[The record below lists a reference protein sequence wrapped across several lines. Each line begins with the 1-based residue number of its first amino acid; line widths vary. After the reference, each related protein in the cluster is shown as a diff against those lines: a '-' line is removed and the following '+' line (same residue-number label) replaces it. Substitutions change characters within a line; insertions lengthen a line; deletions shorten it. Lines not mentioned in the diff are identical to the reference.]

1 MFRKIFS
8 GESWQAESDEDFAS
22 NIVDNGLGV
31 PSIFLL
37 EVAKPLNV
45 LASSA
50 FTVLSPV
57 GHLFFDREKWDIVPD
72 FFSDRKRIEQ
82 MINSIEKELAAHES

>member
-8 GESWQAESDEDFAS
+8 GESWQAKSEEDFAS

-37 EVAKPLNV
+37 EVAKPLNYRKNILV
-45 LASSA
+45 VINPMAS
-50 FTVLSPV
+50 
-57 GHLFFDREKWDIVPD
+57 LFPHYKF
-72 FFSDRKRIEQ
+72 Q
-82 MINSIEKELAAHES
+82 NHTLG